1 MQTDAI
7 ATSINTSKEYEAV
20 SSSFISEQVK
30 KFGKLKKL
38 SSFNYSETSN
48 YGDTHGGR
56 KRIPS
61 IGEILGW
68 AGVC

>member
-1 MQTDAI
+1 MQADAI

-30 KFGKLKKL
+30 SFGKLKKL
-38 SSFNYSETSN
+38 SSFNYIETSN

-56 KRIPS
+56 KESPLLKKS
-61 IGEILGW
+61 
-68 AGVC
+68 